1 MASLKIFSSQSFSS
15 IQAKRLEWQ
24 NHIACVPD
32 ISSENAVNAFISLAS
47 AELPDD
53 LKQAV
58 DECAETET
66 IASAVMNVVA
76 NATAARD
83 FGLADRTHAMC
94 QRLRATSAAK
104 LDHAALSLVQRP
116 DELMVDEQVF
126 VTHEKG
132 ELKSGVW
139 ANVITKSFRGPAKPI
154 VFKELG
160 LQVDIPKQLNQM
172 KLALRVNH
180 FPYDS
185 LSEQSVRLSPFLVVG
200 GLLQV
205 EFVLLPPPPKTVKGM
220 VMRATSVLGSSLQ
233 RVPYGDEHGAS
244 AITAPLKVSLHVPPS
259 VYFVPSEEDRTVLYW
274 DFHTSQWTTQG
285 VLQDPVRLP
294 LISSVRMSTSLNLIV
309 APLI

>member
-1 MASLKIFSSQSFSS
+1 V
-15 IQAKRLEWQ
+15 
-24 NHIACVPD
+24 NCVSD
-32 ISSENAVNAFISLAS
+32 ITSENAVNTFISLAS

-58 DECAETET
+58 EECAETET
-66 IASAVMNVVA
+66 IASAVTKLVA
-76 NATAARD
+76 NAIAASD
-83 FGLADRTHAMC
+83 LGLADRSRAMC

-116 DELMVDEQVF
+116 DEFMVDEQVF
-126 VTHEKG
+126 VMHEKG
-132 ELKSGVW
+132 KLKSGVW

-180 FPYDS
+180 IPYDS
-185 LSEQSVRLSPFLVVG
+185 LSEQSVQLSPYLVVG

-205 EFVLLPPPPKTVKGM
+205 EFVLLPQPPKTVKGM
-220 VMRATSVLGSSLQ
+220 VMRASSVLGSSLQ

-259 VYFVPSEEDRTVLYW
+259 VYFVPSEEDRKVLFW
-274 DFHTSQWTTQG
+274 DYHISQWTTEG
-285 VLQDPVRLP
+285 VLQDQV
-294 LISSVRMSTSLNLIV
+294 SLHPHFIIIKLN
-309 APLI
+309 